1 MRSRVTALVS
11 IIVCAAVQAVPIRVA
26 TFNIGAHFTAD
37 GYPDYS
43 LGDPSTPDHQNVAL
57 VLSRINA
64 DVVALQEI
72 ASADVAGT
80 PDDLDALAAR
90 LGYPYVY
97 SAPVNAD
104 APLAGPIDTS
114 LRVAFLSRYPFL
126 TTQVIRSPQGAKEI
140 TRLFPVIKVDVP
152 GTTRDPVLISA
163 HLKSGTTLAD
173 RYRRTVEMR
182 RLTGYLV
189 SQGLTVDD
197 NFMMMGDFNLSSST
211 KTFSTPPADLPVSFV
226 LGSDIAL
233 PITYSTNPLSYFS
246 SPKVTRLD
254 PRQLNNSASTFQ
266 SGSVID
272 LFLVSPA
279 IAGRPL
285 GTEIYN
291 STLDVSNTAGLA
303 KSGSPLPAATS
314 ASASDH
320 YAVFA
325 DFELDADFPNLDAA
339 LSASTILEG
348 SADGTANLTV
358 TLPAS
363 RTTALTVNVASD
375 DPATASPVSA
385 TITIPAGTKSA
396 TVAIR
401 TVRNFSQDLQ
411 RSVTLTVSASGYDPD
426 NVVLQVNDADGPYT
440 FLAPGE
446 TINETFNGFIGT
458 VDPAPWTTTGGTWQG
473 ADTGTSGA
481 AGFHA
486 YGTPTDSSLGF
497 LPGEPTGVA
506 TTTLVNQSAKLL
518 TALRISFTAEQWRA
532 ALGGTKDTLKT
543 DLVIDGVARPVP
555 ELLFEASTSISTG
568 AIANGLSTAKSAMV
582 TGLAIPS
589 DASFGLRFTFT
600 RGSGGGV
607 LPADVFVNE
616 IHYDN
621 ASTDTGEFVEVV
633 AGPGFTGNL
642 SNVSLLLYNGSDGK
656 TYGTHLLSTFTA
668 GDVTSAGYRVYSKFI
683 PDIQNG
689 NPDGLAVV
697 VSGAVSQFISYGGS
711 FNATNGSAMGMTS
724 TDIGVKQ
731 SGNDPVGQSSLGL
744 MGTGNVPANFTWTK
758 LTGIAHSP
766 GRSNSGQTFTIA
778 SLPSQGVAMDNLA
791 VTFLADNDSDGIPD
805 IMDPD
810 DDNDGSLDV
819 DELVFATDP
828 FNAAS
833 KFAVDFSRSGASSV
847 MLSFPTVTG
856 RSYKVESSLNLSG
869 WTVLSTYLG
878 NETTRK
884 VTLGI
889 NPLEKK
895 RFYRV
900 GVTAP

>member
-1 MRSRVTALVS
+1 MLSKLTALIS
-11 IIVCAAVQAVPIRVA
+11 IIVCMTVQAVPIRMA
-26 TFNIGAHFTAD
+26 TFNIGAHFTVD

-43 LGDPSTPDHQNVAL
+43 LGDPSTPDHENVAL
-57 VLSRINA
+57 VLSRIHA

-72 ASADVAGT
+72 ASADVSGT
-80 PDDLDALAAR
+80 PDDLDALATR

-97 SAPVNAD
+97 SAPVTSD
-104 APLAGPIDTS
+104 TSLAGPIDTS

-126 TTQVIRSPQGAKEI
+126 TTQVIRSPQGAKEV

-163 HLKSGTTLAD
+163 HLKSGTTTAD
-173 RYRRTVEMR
+173 RYRRAVEMR
-182 RLTGYLV
+182 RLTGYLA
-189 SQGLTVDD
+189 SQGLTADD
-197 NFMMMGDFNLSSST
+197 NFMIMGDFNLSSST
-211 KTFSTPPADLPVSFV
+211 TTFSTPPADLPVSYV

-246 SPKVTRLD
+246 SPGVTRLD

-291 STLDVSNTAGLA
+291 STLDLSNTSGLTKA
-303 KSGSPLPAATS
+303 GSPLAAATS
-314 ASASDH
+314 ALASDH

-325 DFELDADFPNLDAA
+325 DVELDADFPNLDAT
-339 LSASTILEG
+339 LSASTVLEG
-348 SADGTANLTV
+348 TPDGTANLTI
-358 TLPAS
+358 TLTTL

-385 TITIPAGTKSA
+385 NITIPAGAKSA
-396 TVAIR
+396 TVAIH
-401 TVRNFSQDLQ
+401 TVRNFIQDPQ

-426 NVVLQVNDADGPYT
+426 SVVLQINDADGPYT
-440 FLAPGE
+440 FLNPGD
-446 TINETFNGFIGT
+446 TINETFTGFGGT

-473 ADTGTSGA
+473 MDAGTSVA

-486 YGTPTDSSLGF
+486 YGTPIDSSLGF
-497 LPGEPTGVA
+497 LPGEPTGIA

-518 TALRISFTAEQWRA
+518 TDLRISFTSEQWRA

-543 DLVIDGVARPVP
+543 DLVINGVARFIP
-555 ELLFEASTSISTG
+555 ELLFEPSNSISTG
-568 AIANGLSTAKSAMV
+568 AIADGLSTARSAVV

-589 DASFGLRFTFT
+589 GASFDLRFTFT

-621 ASTDTGEFVEVV
+621 ASNDTGEFVEVV
-633 AGPGFTGNL
+633 TGPGFTGNFT
-642 SNVSLLLYNGSDGK
+642 NVSLVLYNGSDGK
-656 TYGTHLLSTFTA
+656 AYGTHLLSTFTA
-668 GDVTSAGYRVYSKFI
+668 GDVTSAGYRVYSKLI
-683 PDIQNG
+683 SGIQNG
-689 NPDGLAVV
+689 DPDGLAVV
-697 VSGAVSQFISYGGS
+697 VSGTVSQFISYGGS
-711 FNATNGSAMGMTS
+711 LKATDGPAMGMTS

-731 SGNDPVGQSSLGL
+731 SGNDAVGQSSLGL
-744 MGTGNVPANFTWTK
+744 VGTGSIPANFSWTK

-766 GRSNSGQTFTIA
+766 GHPNSGQTFAIA
-778 SLPSQGVAMDNLA
+778 SSPSQGIAVDNLA

-810 DDNDGSLDV
+810 DDNDGSPDV
-819 DELVFATDP
+819 DEVVFATDP
-828 FNAAS
+828 FSAAS
-833 KFAVDFSRSGASSV
+833 KFSVDFSRSGASS
-847 MLSFPTVTG
+847 MTLSFPTITG
-856 RSYKVESSLNLSG
+856 RSYKVETSVNLSG
-869 WTVLSTYLG
+869 WTVQSTYPG
-878 NETTRK
+878 NDITRK

-889 NPLEKK
+889 NPLEKQ

-900 GVTAP
+900 SVTTP